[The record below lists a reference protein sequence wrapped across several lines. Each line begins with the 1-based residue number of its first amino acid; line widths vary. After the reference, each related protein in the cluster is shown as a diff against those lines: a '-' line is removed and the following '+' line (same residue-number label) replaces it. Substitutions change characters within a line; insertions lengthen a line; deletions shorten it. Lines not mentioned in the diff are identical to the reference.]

1 MVCSTTTFG
10 APGRGLLWL
19 VLVHILLISMVR
31 EVEHSHHDDDV
42 EMTEGV
48 ASSVPHASRLP
59 TPGATVPVEKPPSA
73 ARALHVGKSQ
83 GDRQGPPHK
92 LRAAERW
99 RQLGSCFATLRLL
112 QPRQTP

>member
-1 MVCSTTTFG
+1 
-10 APGRGLLWL
+10 
-19 VLVHILLISMVR
+19 MVR
-31 EVEHSHHDDDV
+31 VAEHSHHDDDV

-48 ASSVPHASRLP
+48 ASSAPHTSRFLRQGQP
-59 TPGATVPVEKPPSA
+59 CPWSSHRRQR
-73 ARALHVGKSQ
+73 RALHVGKSQ
-83 GDRQGPPHK
+83 GARQGPLHK

>member
-1 MVCSTTTFG
+1 MVYHTTTFG
-10 APGRGLLWL
+10 APGRGIYLVSVHLLL
-19 VLVHILLISMVR
+19 VSVVR
-31 EVEHSHHDDDV
+31 VAEHSHHDDDV

-48 ASSVPHASRLP
+48 ASSAPHASRLP
-59 TPGATVPVEKPPSA
+59 APGATVPTEQPRSA
-73 ARALHVGKSQ
+73 AARLHVGKSQ
-83 GDRQGPPHK
+83 GARQGPPHK